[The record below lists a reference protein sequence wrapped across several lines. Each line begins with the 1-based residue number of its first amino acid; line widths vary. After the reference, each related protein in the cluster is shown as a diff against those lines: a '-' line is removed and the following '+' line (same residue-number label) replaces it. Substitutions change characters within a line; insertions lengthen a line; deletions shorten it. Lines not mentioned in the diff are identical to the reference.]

1 MDDGNVHRQR
11 EDQQGETDARPSLLE
26 KVAEAFAVV
35 RWLPI
40 SRRPT
45 PPRVSPRLPI
55 SEQPTPRLPVHN
67 MTTQRLSVHNM
78 TTQ

>member
-1 MDDGNVHRQR
+1 
-11 EDQQGETDARPSLLE
+11 
-26 KVAEAFAVV
+26 VAEAFAVV

-55 SEQPTPRLPVHN
+55 SEQPTPRRPVHN
-67 MTTQRLSVHNM
+67 MTTQLICLQSPQYLAEVNTNILKSRNSRLDLSD
-78 TTQ
+78 QKAL